1 MYSSGGRR
9 MKTLERGPRK
19 RGKKLYRFKQLLNFR
34 SPFFIWRTRIDVEE
48 RRILSLAGFQI
59 TNVPKEKEDLWIS
72 KSKE

>member
-1 MYSSGGRR
+1 
-9 MKTLERGPRK
+9 MKTLERGSRK
-19 RGKKLYRFKQLLNFR
+19 RGKKLYRFKQLLNFYGL
-34 SPFFIWRTRIDVEE
+34 PFFIWRTGIDVEE

>member
-1 MYSSGGRR
+1 

-19 RGKKLYRFKQLLNFR
+19 RGKKLYRFKQLLNFYGP
-34 SPFFIWRTRIDVEE
+34 PFFIWRTEIDVEE

>member
-1 MYSSGGRR
+1 

-19 RGKKLYRFKQLLNFR
+19 RGNNADRFKQLLNFY
-34 SPFFIWRTRIDVEE
+34 SPPFFIWRTRIDVEE

>member
-1 MYSSGGRR
+1 

-19 RGKKLYRFKQLLNFR
+19 RKKKLYKFKQLLNINAL
-34 SPFFIWRTRIDVEE
+34 PFFIWRTGIDVEE

>member
-1 MYSSGGRR
+1 

-19 RGKKLYRFKQLLNFR
+19 KGKMLYRFKYMLNFEP
-34 SPFFIWRTRIDVEE
+34 PFFVWRRTRIDVEE